1 MCHKNELVVMD
12 NYLDAEQ
19 SEVSSKAEVK
29 EFFTG
34 VYTYMFMALVVS
46 GSVSWYLASSGLFQE
61 WFLNTETGGVS
72 PIFYVIAFAPLG
84 LVFLIQAKFHK
95 YSMGTLLGLFILYSS
110 LIGASLAS
118 IFFVYSMG
126 DIATTFFVTAGA
138 FAAMAILG
146 YTTSVDLSK
155 MGSLLY
161 MAFIG
166 IFIAAI
172 VNMFLGSTWL
182 GYLISI
188 IGVFVFTGLT
198 AWEMQKLKSIAHDP
212 EISKANK
219 QKMGL
224 MGGLTLYILFV
235 NLFMSLLHLLGGR
248 D

>member
-1 MCHKNELVVMD
+1 MEE
-12 NYLDAEQ
+12 YLDAQ
-19 SEVSSKAEVK
+19 SEKVNSQASVK

-34 VYTYMFMALVVS
+34 VYTFMFMALFISGAVS
-46 GSVSWYLASSGLFQE
+46 YYMASSGLFSE
-61 WFLNTETGGVS
+61 WFINYETQSIS
-72 PIFYVIAFAPLG
+72 PIFYVVMFAPLG
-84 LVFLIQAKFHK
+84 LVLLIQAKYRSF
-95 YSMGTLLGLFILYSS
+95 SIGTLVALFILYSA
-110 LIGASLAS
+110 LVGASLSS

-126 DIATTFFVTAGA
+126 DIASTFFITGGA

-172 VNMFLGSTWL
+172 VNMFLGSSWL

-188 IGVFVFTGLT
+188 VGVFVFTGLT
-198 AWEMQKLKSIAHDP
+198 AWEMQKLKAIAHDP
-212 EISKANK
+212 QFSDDERK
-219 QKMGL
+219 KMSL
-224 MGGLTLYILFV
+224 MGGLTLYILFI
-235 NLFMSLLHLLGGR
+235 NLFLSLLHLLGGR

>member
-1 MCHKNELVVMD
+1 ME
-12 NYLDAEQ
+12 NYIDRPFDSQINQTATKQ
-19 SEVSSKAEVK
+19 QVK

-46 GSVSWYLASSGLFQE
+46 GVVSWYLASSGLFMK
-61 WFLNTETGGVS
+61 WFINMETGSVS
-72 PIFYVIAFAPLG
+72 PLFYVVAFSPLA
-84 LVFLIQAKFHK
+84 LVFLIQAKYKSF
-95 YSMGTLLGLFILYSS
+95 SLGALVGLFILYST
-110 LIGASLAS
+110 LIGASLSS

-126 DIATTFFVTAGA
+126 DIAITFFVTAGA
-138 FAAMAILG
+138 FGAMAILG

-172 VNMFLGSTWL
+172 VNMFMNSEWL
-182 GYLISI
+182 AYLISI

-198 AWEMQKLKSIAHDP
+198 AWEMQRLKAVATDSSISSED
-212 EISKANK
+212 KAK
-219 QKMGL
+219 ASL
-224 MGGLTLYILFV
+224 MGGLTLYILFI
-235 NLFMSLLHLLGGR
+235 NLFISLLHLLGGR

>member
-1 MCHKNELVVMD
+1 MQEF
-12 NYLDAEQ
+12 LDVRDEGVA
-19 SEVSSKAEVK
+19 SKSEVK
-29 EFFTG
+29 EFFMG

-46 GSVSWYLASSGLFQE
+46 GVVSWYLASSGLFQE
-61 WFLNTETGGVS
+61 WFISETGVN
-72 PIFYVIAFAPLG
+72 PLFYVVAFAPLG
-84 LVFLIQAKFHK
+84 LVLWMQFKFQKFSIGALIG
-95 YSMGTLLGLFILYSS
+95 MFILYSA

-118 IFFVYSMG
+118 IFFVYSIG

-138 FAAMAILG
+138 FAGMAILG

-166 IFIAAI
+166 IFFAAMI
-172 VNMFLGSTWL
+172 NMFVGSTWL

-198 AWEMQKLKSIAHDP
+198 AWEMQKLKTIANDP
-212 EISKANK
+212 QMSQENK
-219 QKMGL
+219 QKLGL
-224 MGGLTLYILFV
+224 MGGLTLYILFI

>member
-1 MCHKNELVVMD
+1 MENFIDTPV
-12 NYLDAEQ
+12 NQTA
-19 SEVSSKAEVK
+19 SKAQIK

-46 GSVSWYLASSGLFQE
+46 GVVSWYLANSGLFMQ
-61 WFLNTETGGVS
+61 WFIDSATGSVS
-72 PIFYVIAFAPLG
+72 PLFYVVAFSPLA
-84 LVFLIQAKFHK
+84 LVFLIQAKYQSF
-95 YSMGTLLGLFILYSS
+95 SLAALVGLFVLYSS

-118 IFFVYSMG
+118 IFFVYSIG

-138 FAAMAILG
+138 FGAMAILG

-172 VNMFLGSTWL
+172 VNMFMASEWL
-182 GYLISI
+182 AYLISI
-188 IGVFVFTGLT
+188 VGVFVFTGLT
-198 AWEMQKLKSIAHDP
+198 AWEMQKLKAIATDTSISS
-212 EISKANK
+212 ESK
-219 QKMGL
+219 QKMSL
-224 MGGLTLYILFV
+224 MGGLTLYILFI

>member
-1 MCHKNELVVMD
+1 MENFID
-12 NYLDAEQ
+12 TPINQTA
-19 SEVSSKAEVK
+19 SKTQVK
-29 EFFTG
+29 EFFTA

-46 GSVSWYLASSGLFQE
+46 GVVSWYLASSGLFME
-61 WFLNTETGGVS
+61 WFITAEGAVS
-72 PIFYVIAFAPLG
+72 PLFYVVAFSPLA
-84 LVFLIQAKFHK
+84 LVFLIQAKYQSF
-95 YSMGTLLGLFILYSS
+95 SLGALVGLFVLYSS

-126 DIATTFFVTAGA
+126 DIAITFFVTAGA
-138 FAAMAILG
+138 FGAMAILG

-172 VNMFLGSTWL
+172 VNMFIGSDWL
-182 GYLISI
+182 AYVISI
-188 IGVFVFTGLT
+188 VGVFVFTGLT
-198 AWEMQKLKSIAHDP
+198 AWEMQRLKAIANDASVSS
-212 EISKANK
+212 ENK
-219 QKMGL
+219 QKMSL
-224 MGGLTLYILFV
+224 MGGLTLYILFI

>member
-1 MCHKNELVVMD
+1 MIMEE
-12 NYLDAEQ
+12 YLDLDLQ
-19 SEVSSKAEVK
+19 SDKTNSQASVK

-34 VYTYMFMALVVS
+34 VYTFMFMALFIS
-46 GSVSWYLASSGLFQE
+46 GIVSWYMASSGLFVK
-61 WFLNTETGGVS
+61 WFINYETQSIS
-72 PIFYVIAFAPLG
+72 PLFYVVMFAPLG
-84 LVFLIQAKFHK
+84 LVLLIQSKFK
-95 YSMGTLLGLFILYSS
+95 TFSMGTLVALFILYSV
-110 LIGASLAS
+110 LIGASLSS

-126 DIATTFFVTAGA
+126 DIASTFFITSGA

-146 YTTSVDLSK
+146 YTTSIDLSK

-172 VNMFLGSTWL
+172 VNMFIGSTWL

-188 IGVFVFTGLT
+188 VGVFVFTGLT
-198 AWEMQKLKSIAHDP
+198 AWEMQKLKGIAHDP
-212 EISKANK
+212 EFSGEERKK
-219 QKMGL
+219 LSL

-235 NLFMSLLHLLGGR
+235 NLFLSLLYLVGGR

>member
-1 MCHKNELVVMD
+1 MENFIDTPIDQTATKN
-12 NYLDAEQ
+12 Q
-19 SEVSSKAEVK
+19 IK

-46 GSVSWYLASSGLFQE
+46 GLISWYLASSGLFMK
-61 WFLNTETGGVS
+61 WFINMETGSVS
-72 PIFYVIAFAPLG
+72 PLFYVVAFSPLA
-84 LVFLIQAKFHK
+84 LVFLIQAKYKSF
-95 YSMGTLLGLFILYSS
+95 SLGALVGLFILYSS

-126 DIATTFFVTAGA
+126 DIAITFFVSAGA

-146 YTTSVDLSK
+146 FTTSVDLSK

-172 VNMFLGSTWL
+172 VNMVMESEWL
-182 GYLISI
+182 AYLISI
-188 IGVFVFTGLT
+188 VGVFVFTGLT
-198 AWEMQKLKSIAHDP
+198 AWEMQRLKAIATDTSISSQD
-212 EISKANK
+212 K
-219 QKMGL
+219 QKMSL
-224 MGGLTLYILFV
+224 MGGLTLYILFI
-235 NLFMSLLHLLGGR
+235 NLFMSLLYLIGGR